1 MTCIEPLQFPVAG
14 DTVLLAVPH
23 VQGRQVGPTVAVSTS
38 AESKSQ
44 QNQRAN
50 MVESTKPMEPVG
62 DQQSH

>member
-44 QNQRAN
+44 QNQRAFGRIN
-50 MVESTKPMEPVG
+50 ETNG
-62 DQQSH
+62 AGGRLTIT